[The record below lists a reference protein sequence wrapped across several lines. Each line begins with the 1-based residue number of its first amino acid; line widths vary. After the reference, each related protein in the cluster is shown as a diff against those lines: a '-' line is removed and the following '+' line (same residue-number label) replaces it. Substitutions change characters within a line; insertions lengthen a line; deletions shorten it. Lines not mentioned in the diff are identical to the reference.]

1 MVQVFEVTIRMLGG
15 LLSSHLLMEDPN
27 FPELAPDWYM
37 DDLLSLAHDLAERLL
52 PAFDKVLLDAIA
64 SKKEI

>member
-1 MVQVFEVTIRMLGG
+1 
-15 LLSSHLLMEDPN
+15 MEDPN

-64 SKKEI
+64 SKKDI